1 MEVLFEFG
9 DMCCVLQLTSEGT
22 ISSIQSELSKWVDVE
37 ITLCSSSTDSNSDKN
52 LYYLQK
58 WSKKWNCFVIIDDSK
73 DILDGD
79 RLTMCKKG
87 STGGNEVEVSDVL
100 VLVHIIHSS
109 YIQID
114 KRFTNAFATH
124 CLPGGQNCLTACV
137 PSMYVNLLF
146 ECVSFRVI
154 YYI

>member
-73 DILDGD
+73 DIW
-79 RLTMCKKG
+79 M
-87 STGGNEVEVSDVL
+87 E
-100 VLVHIIHSS
+100 I
-109 YIQID
+109 
-114 KRFTNAFATH
+114 A
-124 CLPGGQNCLTACV
+124 
-137 PSMYVNLLF
+137 
-146 ECVSFRVI
+146 
-154 YYI
+154 

>member
-9 DMCCVLQLTSEGT
+9 EMRRVLQLTSEGA
-22 ISSIQSELSKWVDVE
+22 ISSIQSELRKWVDVE
-37 ITLCSSSTDSNSDKN
+37 ITLCSSSTDSNSDQN

-73 DILDGD
+73 DILEGD

-87 STGGNEVEVSDVL
+87 STGGNEVEVSDVFSPCSYYTC
-100 VLVHIIHSS
+100 SS

-124 CLPGGQNCLTACV
+124 FLPGGQNCLTACV
-137 PSMYVNLLF
+137 LPN
-146 ECVSFRVI
+146 
-154 YYI
+154 